1 MAMLQRR
8 ALQGIGIGV
17 VGLALAFAPLSAAS
31 ASSHKSKHHKSSHHS
46 TSKKSSK
53 STPSAATTCKDLK
66 VEQTGSSSIGSAI
79 ASAVESGNYAT
90 AKAAMLNAFNLD
102 LKNADTAL
110 SVLHS
115 APANVQAALK
125 GLFAAVGTIKTDIE
139 NSTSF
144 AGLESS
150 FASLGENPQL
160 KTDGTI
166 VANYFGAK
174 CGTVTPTTTAP

>member
-1 MAMLQRR
+1 MWQRR

-46 TSKKSSK
+46 SSKKSSK
-53 STPSAATTCKDLK
+53 KSTTSAATTCKDLK

-102 LKNADTAL
+102 LKDADTAL

-115 APANVQAALK
+115 APANVQAAMK

-174 CGTVTPTTTAP
+174 CGTVTPTTAAP